1 MKNKFYYFKYL
12 MLISCIIF
20 FFTSSLSAQQSSEI
34 KKLEVKLVEL
44 ENRNVKLN
52 AKIIELEKR
61 VAKLEALLETS
72 SKSEIKYSE
81 KWKNRSLWRKLKIG
95 MSKYQVE
102 NLLGEPRKIDGGSFL
117 TFWYYAKSGSH
128 SSVSFDD
135 DGRVCGWTEPE

>member
-1 MKNKFYYFKYL
+1 MKSSSFFFKHL
-12 MLISCIIF
+12 LLLCCIVF
-20 FFTSSLSAQQSSEI
+20 LFTSSLFADQSSEI
-34 KKLEVKLVEL
+34 KKLDVKVVEL
-44 ENRNVKLN
+44 ENRNVKLE

-102 NLLGEPRKIDGGSFL
+102 NLLGEPRKIDGGSVL

-135 DGRVCGWTEPE
+135 DGRVFGWTEPE